1 VYGSIGYGPGKW
13 NSDPSVRYSI
23 ADFGVAY
30 PTPADRPLREPAA
43 AGRAGRVRSQLI
55 KLKNVQLDTYP
66 DHSFDDAVPY
76 AVKDVSSST
85 WGFLVGVNATF

>member
-1 VYGSIGYGPGKW
+1 MYGSIGYGPGKW

-30 PTPADRPLREPAA
+30 PIPRTGLFESLPPQAVQV
-43 AGRAGRVRSQLI
+43 GYRSQLI

-66 DHSFDDAVPY
+66 DNSFDDAVPY

-85 WGFLVGVNATF
+85 SGFLVGVNATF